1 MPTTC
6 SGLITELFHIEFLAF
21 SNTFQTSSMLDVVEE
36 YNASESTGG
45 IIMETNNTHM
55 EVHNLTR
62 LVPVPLSHSVKNIM
76 SKDPELHPMYWNN

>member
-45 IIMETNNTHM
+45 IMETNNTHM

-62 LVPVPLSHSVKNIM
+62 LVPVPLSHSVKKTM
-76 SKDPELHPMYWNN
+76 LKDRELHPM